1 MKRVYYGICNTESD
15 TLEKR
20 VNVSDNDLS
29 SEGFKEGDLLVVFF
43 AQQNDI
49 KDARLVVYVGDTE
62 VEVSTTDDPGG
73 FIKAHDVEG
82 IYAGSWCAGETVI
95 FCYTQLNTQPSTY
108 YWEMVEAGQAT
119 TELYGVTKLFNIDSA
134 TTFKNW
140 LTTGKPAPNP
150 ENQAL
155 APEMLRKLFQA
166 VQGLLEDEEQQQQPI
181 SIGLNWEPASGS
193 GVLTTLGN
201 LSLEPDGNPVT
212 IQYYKEDNSNIITHT
227 GQLVNNGNGGDGQ
240 GQETAMADPF
250 ITKRVPDDL
259 FFTNGTDEQGHPIDV
274 GIKAD
279 VSDTQKPRITFKKI
293 ITPSETEGGPET
305 ISNAIRIGN
314 TEEGDRLKI
323 YLDNVTSTVAPFHV
337 LGADVIKQDDNGIHI
352 AKGER
357 NILTKPL
364 TAPSLAENGT
374 SLENK
379 YSGKLRV
386 IRLKSPRFTVG
397 AGKSSGHKYFELQN
411 YMVDNWVPIGVV
423 GYNTDYSDTTATG
436 DAKWANVWEC
446 HLFNNNSHPNTVQYA
461 LYNLSTKQVAVSFEV
476 DVLFIKDLGDHY
488 VVGPLNPEEEISLTN
503 PQVTYNL

>member
-1 MKRVYYGICNTESD
+1 MKRVYYGICNTESNI
-15 TLEKR
+15 EPKE
-20 VNVSDNDLS
+20 VVVSDENIKT
-29 SEGFKEGDLLVVFF
+29 GFDFDEGDLLVVFF
-43 AQQNDI
+43 AHTNTVPTPSI
-49 KDARLVVYVGDTE
+49 TIYIRDTQAE
-62 VEVSTTDDPGG
+62 LSTTLDNGK
-73 FIKAHDVEG
+73 FIKTLDMEANC
-82 IYAGSWCAGETVI
+82 ANAWAAGETVI
-95 FCYTQLNTQPSTY
+95 FCYTQESTTNNY

-119 TELYGVTKLFNIDSA
+119 TELYGVTKLFNKSDSE
-134 TTFKNW
+134 FNSW
-140 LTTGKPAPNP
+140 LTASEPDPGDTTT
-150 ENQAL
+150 AL
-155 APEMLRKLFQA
+155 VPDMLKKLFNAIKGQLDQEQHS
-166 VQGLLEDEEQQQQPI
+166 VGL
-181 SIGLNWEPASGS
+181 SWEPASGS

-212 IQYYKEDNSNIITHT
+212 IQYYKEDNSNVITHT
-227 GQLVNNGNGGDGQ
+227 GQLIDNGNGGDGE

-259 FFTNGTDEQGHPIDV
+259 FFTNGTDEQQQPIDV

-279 VSDTQKPRITFKKI
+279 VSGTQQPRITFKKI

-314 TEEGDRLKI
+314 AAENDRLKI
-323 YLDNVTSTVAPFHV
+323 YLDNETSTVAPFHV
-337 LGADVIKQDDNGIHI
+337 LGADVIVQDDKGIHI

-397 AGKSSGHKYFELQN
+397 AGKSSGHKYFELSN

-446 HLFNNNSHPNTVQYA
+446 HLFDNPSHPNTVQYA

-476 DVLFIKDLGDHY
+476 DVLFIKDLGDQY